1 MKAVN
6 LLPRQENQT
15 DAPKSKGGIKLFAI
29 GGLAVVAVALVTGF
43 VISGNDVQSQ
53 RSALAS
59 ANAELVALQA
69 QSGSRNWRAAWTNRA
84 QSALAL
90 DRSQRE
96 EALAYALSKRVAWD
110 RVLRK
115 LTLVIPDDIWLTG
128 LDGQTPTTDD
138 LGQASTLVPTAP
150 APAPVTTTTTTT
162 TTTTSSTPT
171 PPPVPV
177 APQAPPVPTGLTL
190 NGYAY
195 SQDGVARL
203 LSRLQVVPDLTNIQ
217 LQTSMVT
224 QVAGRNVVQFTI
236 LADVQR
242 LGDAS

>member
-6 LLPRQENQT
+6 LLPRQENQA
-15 DAPKSKGGIKLFAI
+15 DSPKSKGGIKLFAI
-29 GGLAVVAVALVTGF
+29 GGLAVVVVALGTGF
-43 VISGNDVQSQ
+43 VMAGNDVQSH

-59 ANAELVALQA
+59 AKAELAALQA
-69 QSGSRNWRAAWTNRA
+69 QNGSGNWRAAWTNRA
-84 QSALAL
+84 LSALAQ

-115 LTLVIPDDIWLTG
+115 LTLVLPDDIWLTA

-138 LGQASTLVPTAP
+138 LGQASTLVPSTPAP
-150 APAPVTTTTTTT
+150 APAATTTTT

-177 APQAPPVPTGLTL
+177 VPQAPPTPTGLTL

-236 LADVQR
+236 LADVRR
-242 LGDAS
+242 LGDA